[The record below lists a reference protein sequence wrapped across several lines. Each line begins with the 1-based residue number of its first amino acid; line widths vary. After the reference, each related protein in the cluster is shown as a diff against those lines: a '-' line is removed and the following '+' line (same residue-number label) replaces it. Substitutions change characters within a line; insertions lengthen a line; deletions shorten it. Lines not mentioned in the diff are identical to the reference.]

1 MADHGKSI
9 TNFALCCLFLLVY
22 SRNVYGATTASDWTF
37 FYSNIFADYNKLS
50 FPMTNQSDQVQVSI
64 SMKLD
69 NIQEFA
75 DAGGTITLVGNFII
89 TWTNEILIWTESPVG
104 VSDNITTTK
113 IPRSDLWYPPI
124 FVYNGIDK
132 LSVVGT
138 NNDLIDVRYDGNN
151 TWKPAFIIKAGCD
164 VNIKMFPFDSQTCSF
179 DMSYLDYTQEE
190 VNLLTT
196 SSSVDTT
203 DFIENIIWKMNG
215 TSVSTSAKNDA
226 MFVSFTVHLTRQST
240 YFVIVMTAPI
250 LLLGIINGFAFLMPI
265 DHGRV
270 GFAMTVYLTFS
281 VFLTIIGGNLPKTS
295 NPLSTLSIYI
305 VILMSFSGVIT
316 LISIFT
322 VRQHLKTVDLSV
334 PSAVSFIVGFFC
346 CMVCRCKREKK
357 AQIHPDAVSISSY
370 ELEGNRRKLDVYHL
384 PQEKKFGVSNVKWNR
399 WRRFDYINQQPQTPV
414 YTTKVS
420 CAERCWFC
428 RVPEEMTWITVARSF
443 DYLLFLATLVVHSY
457 LAYTFLNPMLQEAG
471 YV

>member
-22 SRNVYGATTASDWTF
+22 TRNVYGATTASDWTF

-190 VNLLTT
+190 VNLSTT
-196 SSSVDTT
+196 SSSLDTT

-240 YFVIVMTAPI
+240 YFVIVVTAPI

-384 PQEKKFGVSNVKWNR
+384 PQENKFGVSNVKWNR

>member
-1 MADHGKSI
+1 MAVHGKSI
-9 TNFALCCLFLLVY
+9 TNFALCCLFLFVY
-22 SRNVYGATTASDWTF
+22 SRTVYGATTASDWTF
-37 FYSNIFADYNKLS
+37 FYNNIFVDYNKLS
-50 FPMTNQSDQVQVSI
+50 FPMANQSDQVQVSI

-75 DAGGTITLVGNFII
+75 DSAGTITLVGNFII
-89 TWTNEILIWTESPVG
+89 TWTSEILIWPEKPVG
-104 VSDNITTTK
+104 VSDAITTAK

-138 NNDLIDVRYDGNN
+138 KNDLIDVRYDGNH

-164 VNIKMFPFDSQTCSF
+164 VNIEMFPFDSQTCSF
-179 DMSYLDYTQEE
+179 DMSHLDYTQEE
-190 VNLLTT
+190 VNLSTT
-196 SSSVDTT
+196 SSSLDTT
-203 DFIENIIWKMNG
+203 DFIKNVVWKMNG

-226 MFVSFTVHLTRQST
+226 TFVSFSVHLTRRST
-240 YFVIVMTAPI
+240 YFVIVMAAPI

-281 VFLTIIGGNLPKTS
+281 VFLTIIGDNLPKTS

-357 AQIHPDAVSISSY
+357 AQIHPDGVSISSY
-370 ELEGNRRKLDVYHL
+370 ELEDNSRKLDVYYL
-384 PQEKKFGVSNVKWNR
+384 PQENKFGVSNVKWDR
-399 WRRFDYINQQPQTPV
+399 WKRFDDIAKSPQPPV
-414 YTTKVS
+414 YTKKVS
-420 CAERCWFC
+420 CAERCFFC
-428 RVPEEMTWITVARSF
+428 RVPEEMTWTMVASSF
-443 DYLLFLATLVVHSY
+443 DYLLFLATLIVHSY
-457 LAYTFLNPMLQEAG
+457 LAYTFLSPMLQEAG

>member
-1 MADHGKSI
+1 MAVHGKSI
-9 TNFALCCLFLLVY
+9 TNFALCCLFLFVY
-22 SRNVYGATTASDWTF
+22 SRTVYGATTASDWTF
-37 FYSNIFADYNKLS
+37 FYNNIFVDYNKLS
-50 FPMTNQSDQVQVSI
+50 FPMANQSDQIQVSI

-75 DAGGTITLVGNFII
+75 DSAGTITLVGNFII
-89 TWTNEILIWTESPVG
+89 TWTSEILIWPERPVG
-104 VSDNITTTK
+104 VSDVITTAK

-138 NNDLIDVRYDGNN
+138 KNDLIDVRYDGNH

-164 VNIKMFPFDSQTCSF
+164 VNIEMFPFDSQTCSF

-190 VNLLTT
+190 VNLSTT
-196 SSSVDTT
+196 SSSLDTT
-203 DFIENIIWKMNG
+203 DFIKNVVWKMNG

-226 MFVSFTVHLTRQST
+226 TFVSFSVHLTRRST
-240 YFVIVMTAPI
+240 YFVIVMAAPI

-281 VFLTIIGGNLPKTS
+281 VFLTIIGDNLPKTS

-316 LISIFT
+316 VISIFT

-334 PSAVSFIVGFFC
+334 PSAISFIVGFFC

-357 AQIHPDAVSISSY
+357 AQIHPDGVSISSY
-370 ELEGNRRKLDVYHL
+370 ELEDNRRKLDVYYL
-384 PQEKKFGVSNVKWNR
+384 PQENKFGVSNVKWDR
-399 WRRFDYINQQPQTPV
+399 WKRFDDIAKSPQPPL
-414 YTTKVS
+414 YTKKVS
-420 CAERCWFC
+420 CAERCFFC
-428 RVPEEMTWITVARSF
+428 RVPEEMTWTMVASSF
-443 DYLLFLATLVVHSY
+443 DYLLFLTTLIVHSY
-457 LAYTFLNPMLQEAG
+457 LAYTFLSPMLQEAG